1 MWLLNNISICAVN
14 GNVVVNKEE
23 WSESQMQSS
32 EKVEKLVQLLRRLRG
47 EVERRFRA
55 RIEGVFGSWVR
66 GEETEESDIDVLVE
80 FLDGATLFEFVGLSQ
95 FLQGKLMG
103 RDVDVVP
110 RDALREELR
119 ERILSEVVWL

>member
-1 MWLLNNISICAVN
+1 
-14 GNVVVNKEE
+14 
-23 WSESQMQSS
+23 MQSR

-66 GEETEESDIDVLVE
+66 GEETGESDIDVLVE

-95 FLQGKLMG
+95 FLQEKLMG